1 MKFRTK
7 LLSNGKTATGVEV
20 PAKVVEALGSK
31 RPKVRATINGYTYR
45 SSVAAMSGTFMLGV
59 SADVREQA
67 GVAAGDTV
75 DVELQLDTEERRV
88 TIPID
93 IAAALKKDTK
103 ARRFFDD
110 LSYSQQRWFVENIE
124 GATKPETRT
133 RRLEAAVERLR
144 GGRSAR

>member
-93 IAAALKKDTK
+93 LAAALKKDTK